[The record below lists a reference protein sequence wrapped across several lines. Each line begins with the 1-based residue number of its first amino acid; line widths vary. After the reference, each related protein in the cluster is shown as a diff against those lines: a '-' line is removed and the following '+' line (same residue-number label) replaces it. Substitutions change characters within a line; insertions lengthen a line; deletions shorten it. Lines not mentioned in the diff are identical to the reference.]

1 MHLPAR
7 LFCAALALTL
17 ACTGALAQDAWPS
30 KPVSLVVP
38 FAAGSGTDAVA
49 RVIAQKLSE
58 RLKQQVIVD
67 NKAGASAQIGAEY
80 VAKAKPDGYTLLMTT
95 NTSHSANPSL
105 FKTLRYDPIRDFTPI
120 VRTGDLP
127 FALVVSAASPIK
139 TVKDLIDYARANPGK
154 VSYATPNSTSL
165 VSSETIRVI
174 AKIDIVGVPYKSS
187 PQALTDLMG
196 GQLQMYVA
204 DFGSGLPS
212 IKGGKVRTLAVMAGR
227 RSSMLPEVP
236 PMADTLP
243 GFDIISWNGIFGPA
257 GLPKPIVDRLS
268 NEVQAIL
275 AEKDVHE
282 KLANIGFEV
291 SPSKSP
297 EEFTRYVADQLAL
310 WTRLIKQANI
320 QPE

>member
-1 MHLPAR
+1 
-7 LFCAALALTL
+7 
-17 ACTGALAQDAWPS
+17 
-30 KPVSLVVP
+30 
-38 FAAGSGTDAVA
+38 
-49 RVIAQKLSE
+49 
-58 RLKQQVIVD
+58 
-67 NKAGASAQIGAEY
+67 
-80 VAKAKPDGYTLLMTT
+80 
-95 NTSHSANPSL
+95 
-105 FKTLRYDPIRDFTPI
+105 
-120 VRTGDLP
+120 
-127 FALVVSAASPIK
+127 
-139 TVKDLIDYARANPGK
+139 
-154 VSYATPNSTSL
+154 
-165 VSSETIRVI
+165 
-174 AKIDIVGVPYKSS
+174 
-187 PQALTDLMG
+187 MG